1 MSFIRNSALAVLIGG
16 SLLLA
21 YVPTRAASDNPT
33 PDEISAGIA
42 AFKAAGLGDV
52 FDKVLPLVSE
62 QIQNRLLGQRPD
74 LRAEIPVTVQEVAL
88 KLIQRRKE
96 LDTSA
101 GRIWAKAFTADE
113 LKAINGFFR
122 SPAGVKYL
130 TAGPKAF
137 NDSSAEMKKWSERLA
152 DEMYDKTLA
161 AFKAKGIDF

>member
-16 SLLLA
+16 SLVLA
-21 YVPTRAASDNPT
+21 YAPTRAASDNPT

-74 LRAEIPVTVQEVAL
+74 LVEEIPATVQEVAL

-96 LDTSA
+96 LDTTA
-101 GRIWAKAFTADE
+101 GRIWAKSFTPDE
-113 LKAINGFFR
+113 LKVITAFFR
-122 SPAGVKYL
+122 SPAGAKYL

-137 NDSSAEMKKWSERLA
+137 GDSSAEMKKWSERIA